1 MFGLCR
7 IALPD
12 ATLGSNAYRCDDYQG
27 NEGGDDNGQ
36 HLLRLD
42 LHLRPGIVV
51 ELGIVLQLL
60 DVVVAGAREVGLRGV
75 VASLDEMSQ
84 HLAVDSRHDDG
95 GVSFRVVVYVDK

>member
-1 MFGLCR
+1 MAFPE
-7 IALPD
+7 A
-12 ATLGSNAYRCDDYQG
+12 ALGSNAYRCDDDQCDK
-27 NEGGDDNGQ
+27 GGDDDGQ

-42 LHLRPGIVV
+42 LHLRACIVV
-51 ELGIVLQLL
+51 ELRIILQLL

-95 GVSFRVVVYVDK
+95 VVRG